1 LEIAVLII
9 GNKNFKKLEIAS
21 SYRTAI
27 TIGFL
32 IMKKGLEVR
41 LYPSKEQRVLIDR
54 TLGCSRFVYNHVL
67 ALKKELWEDY
77 KLSFNPN
84 LKSFKEEWAFLTKV
98 PSQALANSYMD
109 CMTAY
114 NNWFNSLKG
123 KSKAKQTFPKFHKK
137 GQKDSFRIAA
147 TKTSKGYDLRIE
159 NHEHIKVPKL
169 GCVKFRNYN
178 DSDWSKIHIYNIT
191 IKKTPSNKYFAS
203 LCVELSEKEYIKPK
217 YESCGFDLG
226 LKDFCIFDSGEVI
239 ENPKY
244 YRKTE
249 YRTRK
254 TQRQLSKCKKF
265 SKNYKK
271 VQLKLAKLHEKIKN
285 QRKDFKHKVSRKIV
299 NENQVIV
306 SENLNVKG
314 MLKNHNLAKSIQD
327 ASFGSFCNMISY
339 KANEQHRQ
347 YVKIGTFYPSSK
359 ICHCCRFK
367 YKGLKIEE
375 RFWTCPKCGTC
386 LDRDENAAINI
397 LNEGL
402 KILNRNTVGSAG
414 DASSSKPVD
423 TGLVTNLE
431 QEPVITCSKTTSH
444 AGKSSALA
452 E

>member
-1 LEIAVLII
+1 
-9 GNKNFKKLEIAS
+9 
-21 SYRTAI
+21 
-27 TIGFL
+27 
-32 IMKKGLEVR
+32 MKKGLEVR

-84 LKSFKEEWAFLTKV
+84 LKSFKEEWKFLTKV

-109 CMTAY
+109 CMTAF
-114 NNWFNSLKG
+114 NNFFNSIK
-123 KSKAKQTFPKFHKK
+123 KKTKQEAKFPKFHKK

-147 TKTSKGYDLRIE
+147 TKTSKGYDIRIE
-159 NHEHIKVPKL
+159 DHEHIKVPKL
-169 GCVKFRNYN
+169 GLIKFINYN
-178 DSDWSKIHIYNIT
+178 DIDWYKVHIYNIT
-191 IKKTPSNKYFAS
+191 IKKTPTNKYFAS
-203 LCVELSEKEYIKPK
+203 LCVEIEEPK
-217 YESCGFDLG
+217 YIEPKFDSCGFDLG
-226 LKDFCIFDSGEVI
+226 IKDFAIFDSGEVI

-249 YRTRK
+249 NRIKK
-254 TQRQLSKCKKF
+254 TQRFLSKCVKF

-285 QRKDFKHKVSRKIV
+285 QRKDFQHKWSRKIV

-306 SENLNVKG
+306 SEDLNVKG
-314 MLKNHNLAKSIQD
+314 MLKNNKLAKSIQD

-339 KANEQHRQ
+339 KAKEQHRQ

-359 ICHCCRFK
+359 LCHCCGFK
-367 YKGLKIEE
+367 YKGLKLEE
-375 RFWTCPKCGTC
+375 RFWTCPNCGAY

-402 KILNRNTVGSAG
+402 RILSRDTDGSAG
-414 DASSSKPVD
+414 DDKSSKPVD
-423 TGLVTNLE
+423 TVNDSSLE
-431 QEPVITCSKTTSH
+431 QESVIASGLTTCH
-444 AGKSSALA
+444 AEKINCLIS
-452 E
+452 